1 LLLLLVLRE
10 VKDREPEGL
19 PSSFTVFHTLEKAPL
34 MRRRALALRP
44 LPSSALL
51 QVHYLSHLGLRP
63 GKPEWTTPSARIDS
77 PIS

>member
-1 LLLLLVLRE
+1 MLLLLVLRE

-19 PSSFTVFHTLEKAPL
+19 PSSLTAFHTLEKAPL

-51 QVHYLSHLGLRP
+51 HVHYFIISG
-63 GKPEWTTPSARIDS
+63 TQARQARVDYPMS
-77 PIS
+77 